1 MGIRKRAVRGC
12 TALASSVV
20 IALPMVAAVAPAKAA
35 DAAAQP
41 DGQVVISEIANG
53 GPGGYHDNFIE
64 VANWGDQP
72 VDVTGWE
79 LFRCTGTGSV
89 ASAPQNTLQG
99 TIGAG
104 ERWVFARESDQS
116 TIADADVKQ
125 RYKTSLANES
135 YGALLRDSSG
145 EDVDAVAVQFPGTA
159 NQACGEGTVLA
170 NTTDS
175 AAGESF
181 QRTQDTDDNAADFIR
196 APRTPGKENV
206 TEPSAAP
213 KRGDV
218 LISEVA
224 HTGADGEG
232 LIEIANFGDQEVDVT
247 DLRIDVVNQFGRRF
261 AGYAWAGRMPVEKLG
276 PGEAVVVPRDESG
289 RDFTEGAAGVVLY
302 DASGAVWDRV
312 AWADNQDSAAADGTP
327 LPYASLDAADGV
339 SYQRTSNTGD
349 NASDFVAAKRTP
361 GEIEVGEAAEETTPE
376 YTHEEPH
383 TTGGANVL
391 VSEMT
396 NTGPGGNGDIF
407 LELQNYGDAPQD
419 MTGWSV
425 YRCIGTG
432 VRASVPQVSAEQ
444 LDGVVLEAGQRFTA
458 GRSG

>member
-12 TALASSVV
+12 TALVSSVV
-20 IALPMVAAVAPAKAA
+20 IALPVVAAVAPAKAA
-35 DAAAQP
+35 DVSAQQG
-41 DGQVVISEIANG
+41 GQVVISELANG

-64 VANWGDQP
+64 VANWGNEA
-72 VDVTGWE
+72 VDVSGWE

-104 ERWVFARESDQS
+104 ERWLFARESDQS

-125 RYKTSLANES
+125 RYSTSLANES

-170 NTTDS
+170 NTADS

-196 APRTPGKENV
+196 APRTPGVENA

-224 HTGADGEG
+224 HTGADREG
-232 LIEIANFGDQEVDVT
+232 LIEIANFGV
-247 DLRIDVVNQFGRRF
+247 
-261 AGYAWAGRMPVEKLG
+261 
-276 PGEAVVVPRDESG
+276 
-289 RDFTEGAAGVVLY
+289 
-302 DASGAVWDRV
+302 
-312 AWADNQDSAAADGTP
+312 
-327 LPYASLDAADGV
+327 
-339 SYQRTSNTGD
+339 
-349 NASDFVAAKRTP
+349 
-361 GEIEVGEAAEETTPE
+361 
-376 YTHEEPH
+376 
-383 TTGGANVL
+383 
-391 VSEMT
+391 
-396 NTGPGGNGDIF
+396 
-407 LELQNYGDAPQD
+407 
-419 MTGWSV
+419 
-425 YRCIGTG
+425 
-432 VRASVPQVSAEQ
+432 
-444 LDGVVLEAGQRFTA
+444 
-458 GRSG
+458 